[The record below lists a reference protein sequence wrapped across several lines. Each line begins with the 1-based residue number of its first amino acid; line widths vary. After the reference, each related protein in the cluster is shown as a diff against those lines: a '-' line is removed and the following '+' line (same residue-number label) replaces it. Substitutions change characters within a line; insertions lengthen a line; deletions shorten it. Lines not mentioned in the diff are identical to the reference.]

1 MVSILCKWLLAA
13 HFLWGQP
20 AMPAHPIY
28 VSVVEIE
35 HNATEKSLEISCRIF
50 TDDFEKTLR
59 DVYPVKIDLLNP
71 ALHEAMGRF
80 VSEYVLNHLKLKID
94 GKPVHLRYLGYEEVE
109 EAISSYYQVDQV
121 KSVARF
127 DIEND
132 ILYSYKK
139 EQMGIMHITVGGER
153 KSLRLL
159 NPDKTAVVE
168 F

>member
-13 HFLWGQP
+13 HFLWVQP

-59 DVYPVKIDLLNP
+59 DIYPVKIDLLSP
-71 ALHEAMGRF
+71 AMHEAMGRY
-80 VSEYVLNHLKLKID
+80 VSEYVRNHLKLSVD
-94 GKPVHLRYLGYEEVE
+94 GKPVSLRYLGYEELE
-109 EAISSYYQVDQV
+109 EAISSYYQVDDV
-121 KSVARF
+121 KSVNRI

-132 ILYSYKK
+132 MLYSYKK
-139 EQMGIMHITVGGER
+139 EQMGIMHITVKGER

-159 NPDKTAVVE
+159 NPDKSARVE

>member
-13 HFLWGQP
+13 HFLWAQ
-20 AMPAHPIY
+20 AVMPAHPIY

-35 HNATEKSLEISCRIF
+35 HNAAEKSLEISCRIF

-59 DVYPVKIDLLNP
+59 EIYPVKVDLLNP
-71 ALHEAMGRF
+71 AMHEAMGKY
-80 VSEYVLNHLKLKID
+80 VSGYVRDHFKLSVN
-94 GKPVHLRYLGYEEVE
+94 GKPVSLRYLGYEEVE
-109 EAISSYYQVDQV
+109 EAISSYYQVDGV
-121 KSVARF
+121 ESVGRI

-132 ILYSYKK
+132 ILYSYKQ
-139 EQMGIMHITVGGER
+139 EQMGIMHLTVKGER

-159 NPDKTAVVE
+159 NPDKKATVS

>member
-13 HFLWGQP
+13 HFLWVQP

-35 HNATEKSLEISCRIF
+35 HNAAEKSLEISCRIF

-59 DVYPVKIDLLNP
+59 EIYPVKIDLLNP
-71 ALHEAMGRF
+71 SAHEAMGKY
-80 VSEYVLNHLKLKID
+80 VSGYVRDHLKLSVN
-94 GKPVHLRYLGYEEVE
+94 GKPVSLRYLGYEEVE
-109 EAISSYYQVDQV
+109 EAISSYYQVDAV
-121 KSVARF
+121 ESVGRI

-132 ILYSYKK
+132 ILYTYKQ
-139 EQMGIMHITVGGER
+139 EQMGIMHLTVKGER

-159 NPDKTAVVE
+159 NPDKKATVS